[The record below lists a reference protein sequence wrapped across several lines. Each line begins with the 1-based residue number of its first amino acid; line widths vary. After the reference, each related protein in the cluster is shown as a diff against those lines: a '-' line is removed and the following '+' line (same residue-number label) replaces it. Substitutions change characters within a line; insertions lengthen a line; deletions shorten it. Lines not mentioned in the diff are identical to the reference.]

1 MKLLIFLM
9 INSLPMLISGQPVAE
24 VVQLAMDNNKQLKAA
39 HFLSQSAQSE
49 MQSTTRTQL
58 PAFSLKGSYAYVTD
72 APQIEF
78 PPAISPFLNGPITLN
93 PKDNYE
99 TSIQMDY
106 LLFSGFAQSQSIKVK
121 EFEHKISLVNKNQE
135 EKEIAIN
142 VVQAYRNA
150 QFMRLSLDILEKAKK
165 RNNLHMQ
172 NVLALLE
179 NGMALQLDTLS
190 LALNRMEIEQQIIQ
204 SKAVLEN
211 WLQLLETISGVK
223 VDPLEFTETQGSII
237 SDNYVPEGQNPFKSV
252 LLQQQK
258 MMAFKKITMAN
269 YYPRIW
275 LSASFNYGKPG
286 IDIIQNEWSTYGKW
300 MIGLQWNIW
309 NWGADYASVQ
319 SRELQ
324 YKALQLSGEDIQD
337 QLKLQYDKAVR
348 SFNALNEQ
356 LAVTKQAVKVAHEK
370 MQIVEIR
377 AKNGQLSAT
386 DFNDA
391 NLELSQT
398 ELKEKQL
405 LIQLNLQA
413 NEIDFLSGKPV
424 TNWRF

>member
-1 MKLLIFLM
+1 
-9 INSLPMLISGQPVAE
+9 
-24 VVQLAMDNNKQLKAA
+24 
-39 HFLSQSAQSE
+39 
-49 MQSTTRTQL
+49 
-58 PAFSLKGSYAYVTD
+58 
-72 APQIEF
+72 
-78 PPAISPFLNGPITLN
+78 
-93 PKDNYE
+93 
-99 TSIQMDY
+99 MDY